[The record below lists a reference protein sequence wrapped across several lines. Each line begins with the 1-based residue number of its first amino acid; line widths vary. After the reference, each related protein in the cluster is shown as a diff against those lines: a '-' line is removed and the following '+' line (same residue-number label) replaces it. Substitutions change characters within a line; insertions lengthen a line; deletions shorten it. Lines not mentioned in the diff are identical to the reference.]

1 MSRLLPVSAALFLAA
16 ATLTGLTT
24 GMTTS
29 GFAEEATPPAAVP
42 APAPA
47 AATATP
53 PAVPPAAA
61 AAPVPVGGDV
71 KPSDDPP
78 DVELTADEKAEKE
91 ARKACK
97 IQICAA
103 FRNKKADGGDI
114 SCGVVKSWR
123 KAQLT
128 KLVAK
133 LKVTWPYGPVR
144 CTTNVN
150 IKRAD
155 LIKAIS
161 SDKAEAQLDKHAVS
175 CIVDREKDPS
185 TELKFDFSPKVTFE
199 KGKATHAKMNWG
211 KIEGPA
217 LIKSALWTATAAD
230 NTINILSSTLVEDIN
245 NFVDKKCD
253 DVKGEI
259 AGK

>member
-1 MSRLLPVSAALFLAA
+1 MNHLLPITAACALTLLGLPGLAEEVAKPTPAA
-16 ATLTGLTT
+16 AST
-24 GMTTS
+24 
-29 GFAEEATPPAAVP
+29 AAPAAAVP
-42 APAPA
+42 ATPAPA
-47 AATATP
+47 ASTDA
-53 PAVPPAAA
+53 
-61 AAPVPVGGDV
+61 

-78 DVELTADEKAEKE
+78 DVELTSEEKAEKE

-103 FRNKKADGGDI
+103 FRNKKPDGGDI
-114 SCGVVKSWR
+114 NCNVVKSWR

-133 LKVTWPYGPVR
+133 LRVTWPYGPVR

-155 LIKAIS
+155 LIKAITV
-161 SDKAEAQLDKHAVS
+161 DKAEAQLNKHAVS
-175 CIVDREKDPS
+175 CIVDREKEVA

-199 KGKATHAKMNWG
+199 KGKATAAKMKWG
-211 KIEGPA
+211 KIEAPT
-217 LIKSALWTATAAD
+217 LIKTALWTATAAD
-230 NTINILSSTLVEDIN
+230 NTVNILSSTLVEDIN

-253 DVKGEI
+253 EVKDDI
-259 AGK
+259 VGK